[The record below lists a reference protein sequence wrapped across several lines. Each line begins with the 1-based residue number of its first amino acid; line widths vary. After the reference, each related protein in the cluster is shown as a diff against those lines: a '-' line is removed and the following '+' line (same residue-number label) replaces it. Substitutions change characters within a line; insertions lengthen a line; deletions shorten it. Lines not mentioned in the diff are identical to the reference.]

1 QRVEPPTPTG
11 PRPFASGR
19 FGRDGLEPLGGH
31 RQRISEGSR
40 FLRIEQRGRVR
51 PEFAAVNPEL
61 NARVLEHKLHRNWM
75 TGPRDCFH
83 VDLLSVWFA
92 SRLPEQNRNET
103 AAFRNGA
110 MRDWGGGAPRD

>member
-1 QRVEPPTPTG
+1 
-11 PRPFASGR
+11 
-19 FGRDGLEPLGGH
+19 
-31 RQRISEGSR
+31 
-40 FLRIEQRGRVR
+40 

-92 SRLPEQNRNET
+92 RRLPEQNRNET

-110 MRDWGGGAPRD
+110 MRDWGGGAPRDCVGWSGTGKSRRRRVPSPGFESTSTVAWWSLRMP